1 MAPEETRK
9 KPVAQVKTRYRK
21 ATIYWAW
28 GFCKPAC
35 RSLTEVQLCI
45 AIKSIGKQ
53 SFTID
58 DLREFGA
65 LAFREK
71 LEDWSKALQSF
82 SQQNFFR
89 ADEGRYGLTEL
100 GEKYVERI
108 VTSEFNGKML
118 LRKIRIL

>member
-1 MAPEETRK
+1 MNLDIF
-9 KPVAQVKTRYRK
+9 K
-21 ATIYWAW
+21 A
-28 GFCKPAC
+28 
-35 RSLTEVQLCI
+35 EVQLCI
-45 AIKSIGKQ
+45 AIKSISKQ

-82 SQQNFFR
+82 SQQNVIR
-89 ADEGRYGLTEL
+89 ADEGRCSLTEL

-118 LRKIRIL
+118 LRKIRSL